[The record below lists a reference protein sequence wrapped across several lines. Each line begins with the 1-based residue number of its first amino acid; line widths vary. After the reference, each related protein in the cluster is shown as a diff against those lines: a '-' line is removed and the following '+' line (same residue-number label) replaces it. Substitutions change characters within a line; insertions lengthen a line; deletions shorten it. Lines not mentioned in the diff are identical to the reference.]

1 MEPVE
6 ASGGCACGHVRYATN
21 GTPLFRAYCHCLIC
35 QEYNQADRA
44 DIIVMR
50 STDVMVHAADR
61 IAFRSHAAPPLLQR
75 GRCRRCGGVAI
86 EKMRIPL
93 MPRLT
98 ILPAQTLDDSGGFP
112 GSSFHMFYHRRVADA
127 DDALPRHSTYLS
139 SQLAFSSGLLRA
151 LRR

>member
-1 MEPVE
+1 MERVE
-6 ASGGCACGHVRYATN
+6 ASGGCACGHVRYATK

-50 STDVMVHAADR
+50 SSDVEMDAADR
-61 IAFRSHAAPPLLQR
+61 IAFKSYRAPPILQR
-75 GRCRRCGGVAI
+75 GKCRRCDGVAL
-86 EKMRIPL
+86 ERMRIPL

-112 GSSFHMFYHRRVADA
+112 SSSFHMFYHRRVTDA

-139 SQLAFSSGLLRA
+139 SQLAFSSRLLRA